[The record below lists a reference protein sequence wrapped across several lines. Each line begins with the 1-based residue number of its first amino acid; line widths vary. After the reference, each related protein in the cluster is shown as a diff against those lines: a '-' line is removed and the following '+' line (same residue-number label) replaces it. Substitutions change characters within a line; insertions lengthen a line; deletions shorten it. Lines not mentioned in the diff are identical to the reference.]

1 MGSTKYLQINIFLF
15 LMTCLVDKKNRSVDH
30 KLLSGL
36 WLLLL
41 HTLQSQED
49 LYSPGNLP
57 ITLKPQFIQVCL
69 DLFASKI
76 HSILILINSNS
87 LHL

>member
-1 MGSTKYLQINIFLF
+1 MGSTKYLQIDIFLF

-30 KLLSGL
+30 ELLSGL

-41 HTLQSQED
+41 HTLQSQGD

-76 HSILILINSNS
+76 YSIMIIILN
-87 LHL
+87 